1 MYWLYSYKLD
11 VSWFFTCILPH
22 VLLWLTC
29 LLLGLSQ
36 GWPPWILNWYMSGWT
51 CIWPDPTC
59 CICVSEL
66 KVVLVLFRFF
76 MITYVNPELVN
87 CLLISIENFDI
98 WWLIGFYFCTIGL
111 LKWSHYRH
119 ACLRLVLNEVLRCKP
134 GSLIIMAPDCRS
146 LSKTYLVFLDM
157 VSYNMFDQLWKK
169 SQIAP

>member
-22 VLLWLTC
+22 VFLWLTC

-36 GWPPWILNWYMSGWT
+36 GWPPWILNWYMSGSMS
-51 CIWPDPTC
+51 WPNLLHLC
-59 CICVSEL
+59 FWAKNGSGVIS
-66 KVVLVLFRFF
+66 FF

-98 WWLIGFYFCTIGL
+98 WWLIDFYFCTIGL

-146 LSKTYLVFLDM
+146 LSKMYLVFLNM
-157 VSYNMFDQLWKK
+157 VSYNMFD
-169 SQIAP
+169 

>member
-1 MYWLYSYKLD
+1 MWVDSSPAFYPMCFSDWPACCWDSPKAGLHGSSID
-11 VSWFFTCILPH
+11 
-22 VLLWLTC
+22 TC
-29 LLLGLSQ
+29 LA
-36 GWPPWILNWYMSGWT
+36 WT

-66 KVVLVLFRFF
+66 KMVLVLFRFSWSP
-76 MITYVNPELVN
+76 MWIQNLWIVCWYR
-87 CLLISIENFDI
+87 SKNFDI

-146 LSKTYLVFLDM
+146 LSKMYLVFLDM